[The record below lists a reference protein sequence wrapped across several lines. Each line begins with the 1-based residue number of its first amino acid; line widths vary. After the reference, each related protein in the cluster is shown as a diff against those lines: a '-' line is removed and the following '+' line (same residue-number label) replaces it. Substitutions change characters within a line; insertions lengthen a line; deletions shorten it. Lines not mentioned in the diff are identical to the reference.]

1 LGNIGTWGA
10 GATPSRSNPEYY
22 KGNIPWLKT
31 GDLND
36 GYIIDIP
43 EHISQT
49 ALEETSAKLNPSG
62 SVLIAM
68 YGATIGKLGILT
80 YPATTNQA
88 CCACISYNGINN
100 LYLFYFLMSQRKE
113 FIDLGVGGA
122 QSNISKEK
130 IINTLIPIPSNK
142 EQNNIVK
149 QIEQYL
155 EYLQNLD
162 LNKNNLQELIKL
174 LKKKILDL
182 AIRGKLV
189 PQDPND
195 EPADVLLERI
205 RKEKEKLIKQGKIKR
220 DKKESIIFK
229 GDDNSYYEQF
239 EKNKEKV
246 DEEIPF
252 NIPDSWQWVRL
263 GSYAQKITDY
273 VASGSFSSLRENVPV
288 LKNKDYALMVKTA
301 DFSNNFTQ
309 NLTYTTEQGYNYLEN
324 SNLFGGELILS
335 NIGSIGKVFIV
346 PELDQKMTLAPNTVM
361 VKLLHDEYRDYVY
374 NFLLSPLGYSQLLKI
389 SGGTG
394 IAKFNKTDLKTLL
407 LPIPP
412 IKEQE
417 RIIKQ
422 IKVLFDLLSEMENS
436 IK

>member
-174 LKKKILDL
+174 LKSKILDL

-229 GDDNSYYEQF
+229 GDDNSYYE
-239 EKNKEKV
+239 KV
-246 DEEIPF
+246 YNGGCQNINSKIPF
-252 NIPDSWQWVRL
+252 DIPNNWTWVKLGNIFQHNTGKTLNSSDKKGRLYKYITTSNVYWDKIDLNNVKEMYFSIDELEKYTVR
-263 GSYAQKITDY
+263 
-273 VASGSFSSLRENVPV
+273 
-288 LKNKDYALMVKTA
+288 KNDLLVCEGGDIGRSAIWDKDYEIRFQNHIHRLRPLVDMSVKFYYYVFYLYKT
-301 DFSNNFTQ
+301 FGLIGGNGIGIQSLSSNK
-309 NLTYTTEQGYNYLEN
+309 LD
-324 SNLFGGELILS
+324 ELILPLPPH
-335 NIGSIGKVFIV
+335 NEQFKIV
-346 PELDQKMTLAPNTVM
+346 
-361 VKLLHDEYRDYVY
+361 
-374 NFLLSPLGYSQLLKI
+374 
-389 SGGTG
+389 
-394 IAKFNKTDLKTLL
+394 
-407 LPIPP
+407 
-412 IKEQE
+412 
-417 RIIKQ
+417 KQ
-422 IKVLFDLLSEMENS
+422 IEKMILNISQIEKSLS
-436 IK
+436 